1 MEPVGGLGGEQ
12 GGKVVEG
19 APFRNREK
27 PLNIVVSG
35 FEGSVTHTPDI
46 ANQAAAMIGGLS

>member
-1 MEPVGGLGGEQ
+1 MKPVGSLGGEQ

-27 PLNIVVSG
+27 PLNIVVGG